1 MPNSNAHT
9 ATSPDPK
16 DPAELARALRAQLAT
31 VTGGLAPDVYVNAWW
46 DWYLNLAKE
55 PPKQLQIMQDAVAK
69 AIDNWTFAL
78 RASSGDPVAP
88 APGDARFGGDA
99 WAQWPFNIYA
109 HSYRNYVDWWQKAW
123 ANVPGVAPEN
133 ERTLD
138 FVARN
143 ALETVSPANY
153 LATNPELLDTTRVEA
168 GENLVRGFSH
178 WLEDIQRTF
187 EGKGPTG
194 T

>member
-16 DPAELARALRAQLAT
+16 DPDELARALRAQLAT

-69 AIDNWTFAL
+69 AIDNWTFVL
-78 RASSGDPVAP
+78 RASSGDPVPP

-123 ANVPGVAPEN
+123 ANVPGVAP
-133 ERTLD
+133 
-138 FVARN
+138 
-143 ALETVSPANY
+143 
-153 LATNPELLDTTRVEA
+153 
-168 GENLVRGFSH
+168 
-178 WLEDIQRTF
+178 
-187 EGKGPTG
+187 
-194 T
+194 